1 MGVYDSIKCISTCFY
16 SFYTFSLSVLLNTV
30 LNFKQEAQGPH
41 SSPKQQKLIKSA
53 LKNQI
58 KKVLT
63 IKYSRSCKE
72 SFKICQLLSTY
83 FTANTEPL

>member
-1 MGVYDSIKCISTCFY
+1 MYFY
-16 SFYTFSLSVLLNTV
+16 MFLFVLYIFIIRFV
-30 LNFKQEAQGPH
+30 NFKQEAQGPH

-53 LKNQI
+53 LKYQI

-72 SFKICQLLSTY
+72 SFKICQLLFTY